1 MSIKTYKDIKVWQKG
16 IALIKDI
23 YLLSAELPDSEKY
36 NLQSQMR
43 RAAVSIPCNI
53 AEGYGRNSN
62 KDFQRF
68 LFIALGSIFELQTQ
82 ISISFEL
89 AYFNEEYFN
98 KNYEKPRE
106 IERILC
112 SLIESNKD
120 FIDK

>member
-98 KNYEKPRE
+98 KNYEKTRE

-112 SLIESNKD
+112 SFIESNKD